1 MEEAYRDATDW
12 RNTLMLG
19 ITWITL
25 AVVFFY
31 FTFVY
36 WRYSNSPM
44 RSFIFRDIEETQPD
58 EGSESELS
66 QLSDEFRRDFKGF
79 LPSINKTNK
88 VRYRVA
94 AAGFLIA
101 GINALANLF
110 LF

>member
-1 MEEAYRDATDW
+1 
-12 RNTLMLG
+12 
-19 ITWITL
+19 
-25 AVVFFY
+25 
-31 FTFVY
+31 
-36 WRYSNSPM
+36 M
-44 RSFIFRDIEETQPD
+44 RSFIFRNFEETKQV

-66 QLSDEFRRDFKGF
+66 QLPDEFRRDFEGF
-79 LPSINKTNK
+79 LASIDKTNK